1 MITPTCV
8 LVLTNVVWHSGRHFG
23 SWQSPPCP
31 HIGPGVPHSSLNL
44 EVGDDELYTGGALG
58 FTVLLTFGSWQ
69 WSSCPLCGLGG
80 PHLPYTRSWHRLS
93 LRLGSW
99 LHGSWQYSSR
109 SSCEFGESHH
119 PYTRSWHPRSPQWR
133 QAAVVTCHLC
143 FILFTRHSQGVGL
156 FTKCLLST
164 VFTYYFTIISMHFF
178 PLAPFSFFCPVCR
191 SIRYI
196 CIMLLWRVQLHLIF
210 MYMCIAPGHKVLL

>member
-156 FTKCLLST
+156 FTKCLLSLLIT
-164 VFTYYFTIISMHFF
+164 LLLSPCICFPPCPFF
-178 PLAPFSFFCPVCR
+178 FFFALCAGLSGILALCCYGGCSYTLFSCTCV
-191 SIRYI
+191 
-196 CIMLLWRVQLHLIF
+196 
-210 MYMCIAPGHKVLL
+210 